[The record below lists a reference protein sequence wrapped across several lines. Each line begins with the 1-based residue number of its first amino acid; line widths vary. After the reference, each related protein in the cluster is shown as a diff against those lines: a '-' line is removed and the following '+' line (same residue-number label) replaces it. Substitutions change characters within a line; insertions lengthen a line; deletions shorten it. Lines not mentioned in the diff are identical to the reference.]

1 MSHEHGGK
9 FLISRA
15 DHVPFQMIAS
25 AMDQD
30 SRRPCNALNQ
40 AYQVRKLGQATY
52 VLDRDV
58 RVWPY
63 LVSS

>member
-1 MSHEHGGK
+1 
-9 FLISRA
+9 
-15 DHVPFQMIAS
+15 MIAS